1 MKKIVRSLIAGL
13 VLLVIVMD
21 AYAQKNTNRDTVYYL
36 VDTTAVPVKDRMFDI
51 GVEGYFHY
59 YRLMC
64 QCYPW
69 QLNPTFTYV
78 VKRKGVSMSKQ
89 EVEKTQFIT
98 LQKLIDIAVQYGIS
112 KVEKTVFYFIE
123 PSDNA
128 FIKHEVYLMPPRK
141 PEILYDIQ
149 SVGKKNSP

>member
-1 MKKIVRSLIAGL
+1 MKKIVKSLIPGL
-13 VLLVIVMD
+13 ILLFIITNV
-21 AYAQKNTNRDTVYYL
+21 YAQKNTKRDTVYYL

-51 GVEGYFHY
+51 GLEGYIHY

-69 QLNPTFTYV
+69 QLNPVFSYV
-78 VKRKGVSMSKQ
+78 VKRKGTNMSKQ

-112 KVEKTVFYFIE
+112 KVEKKVFYFIE
-123 PSDNA
+123 PSNNA

-149 SVGKKNSP
+149 SVGKKSSP